1 MVGGGHR
8 VVNLGKKDEKVLG
21 VLSGACDS
29 PVCSPGRFSSSSRVA
44 GVAEA
49 HADWGGLPTPDGHV
63 KGKAENC
70 LCSAIE
76 IWGGF
81 HHYII

>member
-1 MVGGGHR
+1 MR
-8 VVNLGKKDEKVLG
+8 ENMLG
-21 VLSGACDS
+21 VLLGAHHS
-29 PVCSPGRFSSSSRVA
+29 PVCGPGHFSSFSRVA

-49 HADWGGLPTPDGHV
+49 HTEWGGLPTPDGHV

-76 IWGGF
+76 IWDGF
-81 HHYII
+81 HHDII